1 MGKRRHSRRKPELA
15 SSSAGAVVVA
25 VAVELLGSLA
35 NRNFRYNCVRVR
47 KSEALASTLY
57 KRSLLTDM
65 NLFGRKSAAPVKATP
80 QATADTI
87 RKIRE
92 QLETL
97 EKRELHIE
105 KKIGLQLEE
114 AKKKSASKDK
124 RGAIFALKR
133 KKMFE
138 AEIEK
143 LQGARMTLETQ
154 VMTLES
160 AHVNMETFQALRSG
174 ANQMKAIHGQMNVDT
189 VDNIMDDIQEEMAT
203 ADEIGRAI
211 SQPLGSALYDD
222 DELEEE
228 LRMMEELGLE
238 EEALKEPA
246 YAQPPPAVAAA
257 AAPAPVPVPARVP
270 VPAAAAAPQYELP
283 EVPTHRVESNINV
296 VGPADED
303 ELEALRKLEA
313 SMAL

>member
-1 MGKRRHSRRKPELA
+1 
-15 SSSAGAVVVA
+15 
-25 VAVELLGSLA
+25 
-35 NRNFRYNCVRVR
+35 
-47 KSEALASTLY
+47 
-57 KRSLLTDM
+57 M
-65 NLFGRKSAAPVKATP
+65 NLFGRKTAAPVKTGPA
-80 QATADTI
+80 ATAETI
-87 RKIRE
+87 RKLRE
-92 QLETL
+92 QLDAL

-114 AKKKSASKDK
+114 AKLKSAHKDK

-133 KKMFE
+133 KKMYE

-160 AHVNMETFQALRSG
+160 AHVNMETFMALRTG
-174 ANQMKAIHGQMNVDT
+174 ANHMKAIHGQMSVDT

-211 SQPLGSALYDD
+211 SQPLGSQLYDD
-222 DELEEE
+222 DELEAE
-228 LRMMEELGLE
+228 LADMEELAIAEKMLE
-238 EEALKEPA
+238 TPQQPVAAP
-246 YAQPPPAVAAA
+246 AQPVAAPAVA
-257 AAPAPVPVPARVP
+257 PARPASMVP
-270 VPAAAAAPQYELP
+270 TPSAPPAPQYNLP
-283 EVPTHRVESNINV
+283 EVPTHRIESNINV
-296 VGPADED
+296 VGAADED